1 MACWLLLNILGH
13 VWNSSASLS
22 IPCIMRV
29 LRRRRGQAYALLP
42 SDSSPVSPWACS
54 PTYRDL
60 VTPRPL
66 HQFLVAD
73 RPPYPL
79 PLPILLPVRT
89 GPFVMLFVHQLEQV
103 GWDPDPVVT
112 DTRALRRKH
121 RPCDHEHIP
130 LGPAH
135 TQSTSF
141 GRSDLILNFCLAAIA
156 VLCHARLL
164 IFSKYM
170 TTVLLFVR
178 YVFRLVPGGDG
189 HGAKAI
195 ERGGQE
201 AVARRTDAA
210 KGQRLRRGGAGRGRS
225 APDRVHVEGVA

>member
-22 IPCIMRV
+22 ILCIMRV

-66 HQFLVAD
+66 HQFLLAD

-156 VLCHARLL
+156 VLCHARLGDR
-164 IFSKYM
+164 FQVGSRRSYARGC
-170 TTVLLFVR
+170 TAVVYGVR
-178 YVFRLVPGGDG
+178 PEWPKSLP
-189 HGAKAI
+189 
-195 ERGGQE
+195 
-201 AVARRTDAA
+201 TDIPQRIRQAA
-210 KGQRLRRGGAGRGRS
+210 NSFFNSVQVQQRITHHQAG
-225 APDRVHVEGVA
+225 